1 MSSLS
6 TINIADLIKQ
16 IQEAQKKANAAN
28 ETRYQ
33 RGLTELGGGRTAMQ
47 GLYDK
52 AAAASAGIGQQAA
65 QDVERGAYRSGA
77 QTRQGLISSG
87 LGNTTIVGSMM
98 RGVEED
104 RNRAMAGV
112 QEAKAGREMGL
123 ATQRAGAEM
132 GASGGIADFIAARN
146 DLAPDSSLYASL
158 IQSAA
163 AAGTGKPVVVNAGLG
178 ANARAGLDAFGQK
191 MGGGGSSSSGGGL
204 NMGGGGG
211 GAGSGGAPGGVFT
224 GAQLRGGT
232 PMTGTDTGSYGPI
245 SSAMGG
251 ATTFFGANGAS
262 GVVRPGG
269 QQAAGSPVQ
278 GWTDAQGVFHIGNQG
293 AAPAALSAD
302 EMSKYKRFASLGMFG
317 VIPDFI
323 KKLLAGG
330 SK

>member
-1 MSSLS
+1 MSTL
-6 TINIADLIKQ
+6 TNINIADLIKQ
-16 IQEAQKKANAAN
+16 IQDAQKKANAAN
-28 ETRYQ
+28 EARYQ
-33 RGLTELGGGRTAMQ
+33 QGLTELGTGRTAMQ

-65 QDVERGAYRSGA
+65 QDVDMGAYRQGA
-77 QTRQGLISSG
+77 QTRQNLISSG
-87 LGNTTIVGSMM
+87 LGNTTIMGSMM

-104 RNRAMAGV
+104 RNRAMRGV
-112 QEAKAGREMGL
+112 EEAKAGREMGL
-123 ATQRAGAEM
+123 STQRAGAEM

-158 IQSAA
+158 IQQAA

-191 MGGGGSSSSGGGL
+191 MGGGSSSGSGGGL

-211 GAGSGGAPGGVFT
+211 GGGGGAPGTVT
-224 GAQLRGGT
+224 YGGGRT

-262 GVVRPGG
+262 GVVSPGG
-269 QQAAGSPVQ
+269 QQATGAPVQ

-293 AAPAALSAD
+293 SAPAMSAED
-302 EMSKYKRFASLGMFG
+302 KNRYQRYASMGWWSSIPSAIRSMFTG
-317 VIPDFI
+317 G
-323 KKLLAGG
+323 KK
-330 SK
+330 

>member
-6 TINIADLIKQ
+6 TINIADIIKQ

-33 RGLTELGGGRTAMQ
+33 QGLTELGGGRTAMQ

-104 RNRAMAGV
+104 RGRAMRGV
-112 QEAKAGREMGL
+112 EEAKAGREMGL

-163 AAGTGKPVVVNAGLG
+163 GAGTGKPVVVNAGLG

-211 GAGSGGAPGGVFT
+211 GGGSVFGTPGTVMYGSG
-224 GAQLRGGT
+224 RG

-262 GVVRPGG
+262 GVVSPGG

-293 AAPAALSAD
+293 AAPAAPNAE
-302 EMSKYKRFASLGMFG
+302 EMSKYKRYAALGMFG
-317 VIPDFI
+317 VIPDYI